1 MVKTY
6 RTFEK
11 YKEYYRHIYKTLR
24 DYVRGMKTYDELIK
38 ETFAIYK
45 ELINKIIQI
54 FKNDK
59 KFILIYDLVD
69 NF

>member
-1 MVKTY
+1 
-6 RTFEK
+6 
-11 YKEYYRHIYKTLR
+11 
-24 DYVRGMKTYDELIK
+24 MKTYDEMIK
-38 ETFAIYK
+38 ETFSIYK

-59 KFILIYDLVD
+59 KFILIYDLID